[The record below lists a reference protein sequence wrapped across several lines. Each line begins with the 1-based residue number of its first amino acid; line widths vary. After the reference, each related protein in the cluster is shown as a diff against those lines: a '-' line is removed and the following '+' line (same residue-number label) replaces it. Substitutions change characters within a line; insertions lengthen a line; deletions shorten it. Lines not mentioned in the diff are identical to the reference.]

1 MQCKFRVLNQDPIR
15 DYKESCKITQGI
27 DLSDREIKA
36 PENEV
41 DYWIK
46 QIVANHSTIRSV
58 KFRMYA
64 QAPKSVVMQIIRA
77 TKGHPQPY
85 VQSSR
90 PDWVGEER
98 SGDPYEEKMFIV
110 DYTAES
116 WVELCKQRLCTRTET
131 RTRDFVRFC
140 VNSLIHAKAP
150 FLEAVGWCSNPA
162 CWWLKGCPELKT
174 CGFMGNKES
183 PSDIIIA
190 CKNRYYE
197 DIKPKMEEMNGNRS

>member
-1 MQCKFRVLNQDPIR
+1 MQCKFRVLNQDPVR
-15 DYKESCKITQGI
+15 DYKEACKITQGI

-64 QAPKSVVMQIIRA
+64 QVPKSVVMQIIRA

-90 PDWVGEER
+90 PDWTGKER
-98 SGDPYEEKMFIV
+98 SNDPYEEKLFIQ
-110 DYTAES
+110 DHTAES
-116 WVELCKQRLCTRTET
+116 WIEMCKQRLCNRTEAMT
-131 RTRDFVRFC
+131 KSFVRDC
-140 VNSLIHAKAP
+140 VSVLIHSGDP

-162 CWWLKGCPELKT
+162 CWWFKACPELKP
-174 CGFMGNKES
+174 CGFLGEKETLS
-183 PSDIIIA
+183 ETIIHIR
-190 CKNRYYE
+190 NRF
-197 DIKPKMEEMNGNRS
+197 KLEEEK